1 MKIKRRNVILITALC
16 VSLASATGV
25 WIYKSRLPDLAKQKV
40 TEAEPEPEPE
50 QPEVL
55 IDINTKEPEL
65 PEYKEIKDEV
75 TGETVVAEV
84 QVNEPIEPKNTVPP
98 EKPKAEG
105 TYKNP
110 EKPPEYK
117 KEQIVAEEK
126 PEAAQ
131 SSNNN
136 KSNTASS
143 GKVYIDGF
151 GYVDKAGETKV
162 QTGVSD
168 GDINKMVGSM
178 D

>member
-1 MKIKRRNVILITALC
+1 MKMKRRNVILITALC
-16 VSLASATGV
+16 VSLASVTGV
-25 WIYKSRLPDLAKQKV
+25 WIYKSKPPKLAEQGM
-40 TEAEPEPEPE
+40 TEIDPESKS
-50 QPEVL
+50 PEVL
-55 IDINTKEPEL
+55 IDINTKQSEL

-75 TGETVVAEV
+75 TGEIVVAEV

-98 EKPKAEG
+98 EKPKAKG

-117 KEQIVAEEK
+117 KEQIIVEEK
-126 PEAAQ
+126 PKVVQ
-131 SSNNN
+131 SNNN
-136 KSNTASS
+136 NKTKTASTS
-143 GKVYIDGF
+143 KVYVDGF
-151 GYVDKAGETKV
+151 GYVEKAGETKV